1 MNDSRRPR
9 SLVPESRPGSP
20 EPLGATWDGT
30 GTNFCVFSEVAHR
43 VELCLFDDAGHERRV
58 EMVERTGYRWHCH
71 LPDVGPGTRYGY
83 RVHGPW
89 DPAHGHR
96 CNPNKLLLDPYARS
110 IAGDVA
116 AVPEVL
122 GHRAGDESAS
132 IRDER
137 DSAPFVPRSV
147 VVHPYFDWGHDRPPR
162 VPWHDTVLYELHVKG
177 FTARHPSIP
186 EPLRGTYAG
195 LGHPA
200 AIEHLVR
207 LGVTS
212 VELMPIH
219 ALTSEPHL
227 VHRGRVNY
235 WGYNTIGYFAPH
247 AGYARPGGDPI
258 SELKS
263 AIKAL
268 HEARIEVLLDVVYN
282 HTAEGNHR
290 GPTISFRGLDN
301 AAYYRL
307 KPDDPSRYADYTGCG
322 NTLDAS
328 QPHVLQLIMD
338 SLRHWVQEFHVDG
351 FRFDLAAALSRG
363 EHGHAGLSAFLDVVQ
378 QDPVVSRVKL
388 IAEPWDVGWDG
399 YHVGRFPP
407 HWSEWNGK
415 YRDAVRS
422 FWRNDSGKLGEL
434 ATRVAGSSDLYAN
447 NGRRPFASV
456 NFVTAHDG
464 FTLRD
469 LVSYSRKHNE
479 KNGEDNRD
487 GTDDNRSDNHGV
499 EGETDDPGDA
509 HSARASQ
516 QRNLLATLFL
526 SQCVHARCSSR
537 ETRWAAPST
546 ATTTRTART
555 TRLSWIDWNGRDRA
569 LLEFTRA
576 LITLRR
582 HHAAFRRRTFFR
594 GDGDVAWYRP
604 DGEPMRDADW
614 NAPESRAIAM
624 HLDGYAI
631 GGRDASGYPI
641 VDDSFYVL
649 VCAARRPIELRLPA
663 GLDDGEWEVALDTS
677 GELEDERSVTPPL
690 VLQGPVVLVL
700 RRPRPRGSLMPSSV
714 PPPFRSSH
722 EP

>member
-1 MNDSRRPR
+1 MGAGTAAGAAAAG
-9 SLVPESRPGSP
+9 PE
-20 EPLGATWDGT
+20 T
-30 GTNFCVFSEVAHR
+30 
-43 VELCLFDDAGHERRV
+43 
-58 EMVERTGYRWHCH
+58 
-71 LPDVGPGTRYGY
+71 
-83 RVHGPW
+83 
-89 DPAHGHR
+89 
-96 CNPNKLLLDPYARS
+96 
-110 IAGDVA
+110 
-116 AVPEVL
+116 L
-122 GHRAGDESAS
+122 GHRPDDPSATL
-132 IRDER
+132 RDER

-195 LGHPA
+195 LAHPA

-212 VELMPIH
+212 VGLMPIH
-219 ALTSEPHL
+219 AFTSEPHL

-247 AGYARPGGDPI
+247 AGYARAGGDPVT
-258 SELKS
+258 ELKS

-282 HTAEGNHR
+282 HTAEGDHR
-290 GPTISFRGLDN
+290 GPTLSFRGIDN
-301 AAYYRL
+301 SAYYRL
-307 KPDDPSRYADYTGCG
+307 SPEDPSRYADYTGCG

-388 IAEPWDVGWDG
+388 VAEPWDVGWDG

-422 FWRNDSGKLGEL
+422 FWRGDAGMVGEL
-434 ATRVAGSSDLYAN
+434 ATRLAGSSDLYGN

-479 KNGEDNRD
+479 RNGEDNRD

-499 EGETDDPGDA
+499 EGETEDPA
-509 HSARASQ
+509 IRALRAKQ

-526 SQCVHARCSSR
+526 SQGVPLLLAGDEMGRTQHGNNNAYCLDD
-537 ETRWAAPST
+537 ET
-546 ATTTRTART
+546 
-555 TRLSWIDWNGRDRA
+555 SWIDWNGRDRG
-569 LLEFTRA
+569 LLDFTRA
-576 LITLRR
+576 LIALRTR
-582 HHAAFRRRTFFR
+582 HAAFRRHSFFR

-604 DGEPMRDADW
+604 DGVRMRESDWSAPDA
-614 NAPESRAIAM
+614 RALAV
-624 HLDGYAI
+624 HLDGHAI
-631 GGRDASGYPI
+631 GGRDARGYPI

-649 VCAARRPIELRLPA
+649 LCAARRPVELRLPA
-663 GLDDGEWEVALDTS
+663 ELEDEAWEVALDTTGQLS
-677 GELEDERSVTPPL
+677 GERSVTLPI
-690 VLQGPVVLVL
+690 VLEGPAVLVL
-700 RRPRPRGSLMPSSV
+700 RSPRPRASLAPSSA
-714 PPPFRSSH
+714 PPPPSFRS
-722 EP
+722 